1 MESCAQVFLTIA
13 AEHSFGSNLQGYGMF
28 EIKTARDFLNK
39 AQQDLFELQ
48 KDNTNG
54 GKAINAILSLYHVR
68 EWLWSNYLEPMKVFS
83 IRGIDVKTENDFIK
97 FLNASCPHFQLIRE
111 LANGSKHCVLRKS
124 SSNAITSKSSGF
136 GMGAYGVGPYGTAY
150 LMIDL
155 GTGLGTAQRFLT
167 PHKALFDVYDFWDG
181 LYNELNVP

>member
-1 MESCAQVFLTIA
+1 
-13 AEHSFGSNLQGYGMF
+13 MF
-28 EIKTARDFLNK
+28 EIKTARDFLKK
-39 AQQDLFELQ
+39 AQQDLLELQ

-68 EWLWSNYLEPMKVFS
+68 EWLWSNHLVPTKTVS
-83 IRGIDVKTENDFIK
+83 IRGASIKNESDFIK
-97 FLNASCPHFQLIRE
+97 FLNATCPHFQLIRE

-124 SSNAITSKSSGF
+124 RSKATTSKSSGF
-136 GMGAYGVGPYGTAY
+136 GMGGYGVGPYGTTY

-181 LYNELNVP
+181 LYNELKVP